1 MATMIL
7 TPGAVTLNDLSYVF
21 REEAA
26 VTLDLSCRDA
36 VENAAANDG
45 SIPDAVPL
53 FPLGKPP
60 PRRLRSVQ
68 KLTAFNQQALHWH
81 ESAAG

>member
-1 MATMIL
+1 MI
-7 TPGAVTLNDLSYVF
+7 GACGGRTERVRMVGCMWSAHAPSLHP
-21 REEAA
+21 
-26 VTLDLSCRDA
+26 

-68 KLTAFNQQALHWH
+68 KLTAFNQQALRWH